1 MIPATHTPFPNQERD
16 SPREETASNGPQ
28 AEHQAAATLLACI
41 LLLLKDAESV
51 MAIMHKLMGAS
62 ESPRP
67 VISAI
72 LHKTSSKPPSD
83 DEWFNHNEA
92 AAYLGVAKST
102 LYRYSEQQR
111 IECRKL
117 GGHLE
122 YRRTALDKF
131 KDQHVRPARR
141 TARGEC
147 IIPSA
152 LSSGK

>member
-1 MIPATHTPFPNQERD
+1 MNPATHPAFPNQERD
-16 SPREETASNGPQ
+16 SPREETASNGPN
-28 AEHQAAATLLACI
+28 ANNQAAATLLACI
-41 LLLLKDAESV
+41 LLLPKEAESV
-51 MAIMHKLMGAS
+51 MAILHKLMGTS
-62 ESPRP
+62 DNPGP
-67 VISAI
+67 VNTTI
-72 LHKTSSKPPSD
+72 LHKTAARTPSEE
-83 DEWFNHNEA
+83 EWFNHNEA

-122 YRRTALDKF
+122 YRRTILDKF

>member
-1 MIPATHTPFPNQERD
+1 
-16 SPREETASNGPQ
+16 
-28 AEHQAAATLLACI
+28 
-41 LLLLKDAESV
+41 
-51 MAIMHKLMGAS
+51 MAILHKLMGTS
-62 ESPRP
+62 ESPTP
-67 VISAI
+67 VNSTI

-83 DEWFNHNEA
+83 EEWFNHNEA
-92 AAYLGVAKST
+92 AAYLGIAKST
-102 LYRYSEQQR
+102 RYRYSEQLR
-111 IECRKL
+111 IESRKL

-141 TARGEC
+141 TTRGEC

>member
-1 MIPATHTPFPNQERD
+1 MIPAKHTSFPNQERD
-16 SPREETASNGPQ
+16 SPREEPASNGPQ

-41 LLLLKDAESV
+41 LLLPKEAEPV
-51 MAIMHKLMGAS
+51 VAILHKLTGTS
-62 ESPRP
+62 DNPGP
-67 VISAI
+67 VNTTI
-72 LHKTSSKPPSD
+72 LHKTSARTPSEE
-83 DEWFNHNEA
+83 EWFNHNEA

-122 YRRTALDKF
+122 YRKTALDKF

>member
-1 MIPATHTPFPNQERD
+1 MIPAKHTSFPNQERD
-16 SPREETASNGPQ
+16 SPREEPASNG
-28 AEHQAAATLLACI
+28 ANANHQAAATLLACI
-41 LLLLKDAESV
+41 LLLPKDAEPV
-51 MAIMHKLMGAS
+51 MAILHKLMGTS
-62 ESPRP
+62 ESQTP
-67 VISAI
+67 VNSTI

-83 DEWFNHNEA
+83 EEWFNHNEA

-131 KDQHVRPARR
+131 KDQHARPARR
-141 TARGEC
+141 TDRGEC

>member
-1 MIPATHTPFPNQERD
+1 MIPVTHAAFPNQERD
-16 SPREETASNGPQ
+16 SPREETASNESN
-28 AEHQAAATLLACI
+28 ASNQAAATLLACI
-41 LLLLKDAESV
+41 LLLPKDAEPV
-51 MAIMHKLMGAS
+51 MAILHKLMRTS
-62 ESPRP
+62 ESPIP
-67 VISAI
+67 VNSTI

-83 DEWFNHNEA
+83 EEWFNHNEA

>member
-1 MIPATHTPFPNQERD
+1 MIPAIRTAFLNQEKD
-16 SPREETASNGPQ
+16 SRKEEASSNGSN
-28 AEHQAAATLLACI
+28 ANNQAATTLLACI
-41 LLLLKDAESV
+41 LLLPQETEAV
-51 MAIMHKLMGAS
+51 MAILQKLIGTTDS
-62 ESPRP
+62 SVPINTT
-67 VISAI
+67 V
-72 LHKTSSKPPSD
+72 LHKASSKTASD
-83 DEWFNHNEA
+83 EEWFNHNEA
-92 AAYLGVAKST
+92 AAYLGIAKST